1 MAKKNG
7 SAFDSLLETFG
18 SDDDRKVF
26 EDLAAKNPAVRE
38 YGLRQDEFSR
48 RLDEFKGR
56 DEYVKKWEDWEANNW
71 DEDAK
76 MTKAQKA
83 ALAKAN
89 QLQTE
94 KAELEAR
101 LSLADLGGDGMTFD
115 DLNKWGTEFLQ
126 KNNLVTT
133 DSVKAEKEA
142 LEARMNGLN
151 QFTANAALMTPYLNQ
166 KHQQEF
172 GELFDPTEFVKTA
185 VDKGQFD
192 LKDFYENSYVVEKR
206 RQKVEADHKAEIERL
221 KAEADERE
229 KKAKEEAEAKV
240 ARMQGMGAGGLNPS
254 DDSGAQMGSLQ
265 RKMLG
270 LDKTAE
276 GGSGAP
282 EVALGEGGLAAYAAR
297 KYTTEGSLR

>member
-133 DSVKAEKEA
+133 DSVKAEK
-142 LEARMNGLN
+142 
-151 QFTANAALMTPYLNQ
+151 
-166 KHQQEF
+166 
-172 GELFDPTEFVKTA
+172 
-185 VDKGQFD
+185 
-192 LKDFYENSYVVEKR
+192 
-206 RQKVEADHKAEIERL
+206 
-221 KAEADERE
+221 
-229 KKAKEEAEAKV
+229 
-240 ARMQGMGAGGLNPS
+240 
-254 DDSGAQMGSLQ
+254 
-265 RKMLG
+265 
-270 LDKTAE
+270 
-276 GGSGAP
+276 
-282 EVALGEGGLAAYAAR
+282 
-297 KYTTEGSLR
+297 